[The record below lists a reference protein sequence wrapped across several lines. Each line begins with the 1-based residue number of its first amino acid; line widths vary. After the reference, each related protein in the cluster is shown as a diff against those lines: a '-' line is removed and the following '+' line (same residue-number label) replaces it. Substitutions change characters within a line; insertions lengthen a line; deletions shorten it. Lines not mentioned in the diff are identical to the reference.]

1 VWKDDVMKRWKKIA
15 LVMLG
20 LILLSQVP
28 FVYRRYKLGRLQATI
43 NTLNAERVPPSD
55 DDPYVDHRGVI
66 HVHTQLGGHSTGTF
80 DELVAAAKSNGL
92 SFVVMTEHPAKYA
105 NTAEMTLKGMHE
117 GVLFIN
123 GSELNPAA
131 DDRLLVMPG
140 TAPPEPA
147 TTQSTISGAK
157 RDGKLVFIAY
167 PEQLRSWD
175 VTDYDGLEIYNLYTN
190 TKKINYGLLVFDAL
204 WSYRSYPHLLF
215 STFYERPHDNLK
227 RWDELIKTQDR
238 KLVAIAG
245 NDAHANVG
253 LSFQHLTGEKILQF
267 KFDPYERSFQV
278 VRVHTLME
286 RNQPVETGTVLSS
299 LAQGHCFI
307 SFDIFGDAGVF
318 RFTADNG
325 IEKKIMGD
333 EIKLSDGGVRL
344 MVKTPVKSQVV
355 FFRNGEVFHEE
366 REVLNKELLVRER
379 GVYRVEVYLDQL
391 GEPLSN
397 QSWIISN
404 PIYVR

>member
-1 VWKDDVMKRWKKIA
+1 MKRWKKIA

-28 FVYRRYKLGRLQATI
+28 FVYRRYKLGRLQAVI
-43 NTLNAERVPPSD
+43 NALNSERVPPSG

-140 TAPPEPA
+140 MTTQKPA
-147 TTQSTISGAK
+147 TQSTVRQAK

-167 PEQLRSWD
+167 PEQFRSWD
-175 VTDYDGLEIYNLYTN
+175 ITDYDGLEVYNLYTN
-190 TKKINYGLLVFDAL
+190 TKNINYGLLAFDAL

-215 STFYERPHDNLK
+215 STFYERPHNNLK
-227 RWDELIKTQDR
+227 KWDELIKTQDS
-238 KLVAIAG
+238 KLVAVAG

-253 LSFQHLTGEKILQF
+253 LSFQHLTGERILQF
-267 KFDPYERSFQV
+267 KLDPYERSFQV
-278 VRVHTLME
+278 VRVH
-286 RNQPVETGTVLSS
+286 
-299 LAQGHCFI
+299 A
-307 SFDIFGDAGVF
+307 
-318 RFTADNG
+318 
-325 IEKKIMGD
+325 
-333 EIKLSDGGVRL
+333 
-344 MVKTPVKSQVV
+344 
-355 FFRNGEVFHEE
+355 
-366 REVLNKELLVRER
+366 
-379 GVYRVEVYLDQL
+379 
-391 GEPLSN
+391 
-397 QSWIISN
+397 
-404 PIYVR
+404 

>member
-1 VWKDDVMKRWKKIA
+1 MKRWKKIA
-15 LVMLG
+15 LVVLALV
-20 LILLSQVP
+20 LISQAP
-28 FVYRRYKLGRLQATI
+28 FAYRRYKLGRLQATI
-43 NTLNAERVPPSD
+43 NTLNAHRVMPRD

-66 HVHTQLGGHSTGTF
+66 HVHTHLGGHSTGTF

-92 SFVVMTEHPAKYA
+92 SFVVMTEHPAKYV
-105 NTAEMTLKGMHE
+105 NTAEMTLKGAHE

-123 GSELNPAA
+123 GSELNPAD

-140 TAPPEPA
+140 IAPPETA
-147 TTQSTISGAK
+147 TTKSTINGAK
-157 RDGKLVFIAY
+157 RDGRLVFVAY

-175 VTDYDGLEIYNLYTN
+175 VADYDGLEVYNLYTN
-190 TKKINYGLLVFDAL
+190 TKKINYGLLAFDAL
-204 WSYRSYPHLLF
+204 WSYRGYPHLLF
-215 STFYERPHDNLK
+215 STFYERPHNNLK
-227 RWDELIKTQDR
+227 KWDELIKTQDR
-238 KLVAIAG
+238 KLVAVAG

-278 VRVHTLME
+278 VRVHALLG

-307 SFDIFGDAGVF
+307 SFDIFGDAGGF
-318 RFTADNG
+318 RFTAENG

-333 EIKLSDGGVRL
+333 EIKISDGGVRL
-344 MVKTPVKSQVV
+344 SVRTPVKSRMV
-355 FFRNGEVFHEE
+355 FFRNGEMFHEE
-366 REVLNKELLVRER
+366 REVFDKELLVGER
-379 GVYRVEVYLDQL
+379 GVYRVEVYLNQL
-391 GEPLSN
+391 GKPLSN
-397 QSWIISN
+397 QPWIITN